1 MRPIISETINLQNT
15 LEEKNRLISIYKTDY
30 DEFQAYNIE
39 NLVGSK
45 LKQLDYLNNRDQV
58 VPTNKESILKARKG
72 DETETSKKVYKNK
85 NTLEEITKSVPISV
99 EKQVSIEI
107 GRAMENLDR
116 DSNLSYLDKE
126 NRAKELQEIDEVFLL
141 IIQARAGA

>member
-45 LKQLDYLNNRDQV
+45 LKQLD
-58 VPTNKESILKARKG
+58 
-72 DETETSKKVYKNK
+72 
-85 NTLEEITKSVPISV
+85 
-99 EKQVSIEI
+99 
-107 GRAMENLDR
+107 
-116 DSNLSYLDKE
+116 
-126 NRAKELQEIDEVFLL
+126 
-141 IIQARAGA
+141 